1 MTHTHG
7 FELIVFDLDGTLVD
21 SQHTIVAAMH
31 DAFAAEGLP
40 APEAEAVRRVV
51 GLSLDAAV
59 ARLLPRDAGE
69 ARVSRVAEGYK
80 AAFTRRKAQ
89 TADSEV
95 LFPGVR
101 EVLQA
106 LDAPGVCLAVATGKS
121 RRGLIGSLDRHGLA
135 GHFVSLQTADDAPG
149 KPHPR
154 MLELAMAD
162 VGAGPGETVV
172 IGDTVFDVEMART
185 AGAAAVGV
193 GWGYHGADEL
203 TRAGAA
209 RVLDSFHDLPPLLAE
224 LRPRRA

>member
-7 FELIVFDLDGTLVD
+7 FDLIVFDLDGTLVD

-69 ARVSRVAEGYK
+69 AYVARVAEGYK
-80 AAFTRRKAQ
+80 TAFTRRKAQ
-89 TADSEV
+89 ADDSEV

-101 EVLQA
+101 EVLRA
-106 LDAPGVCLAVATGKS
+106 LDAPEVCLAVATGKS
-121 RRGLIGSLDRHGLA
+121 RRGLVSSLDRHGLA

-172 IGDTVFDVEMART
+172 IGDTAFDMEMART
-185 AGAAAVGV
+185 AGASAVGV
-193 GWGYHGADEL
+193 GWGYHPAAEL
-203 TRAGAA
+203 TSAGAA
-209 RVLDSFHDLPPLLAE
+209 RVLDSFDELPPALAA
-224 LRPRRA
+224 LRPRTA